1 MVMVVAALL
10 VSATMSLVQ
19 AQCAGKVPFK
29 VNMNQLSSYLDLAPY
44 QEASVA
50 GINARFIEKQK
61 KSIDAGYCSSEAEM
75 EKVVSDNLKLMKQVL
90 AEGQYRKYVT
100 LVNVT
105 NNNNRLLRGVALT
118 DVYMVNKK

>member
-1 MVMVVAALL
+1 MVMVVASLL

-19 AQCAGKVPFK
+19 AQCEGKVPFK
-29 VNMNQLSSYLDLAPY
+29 VSMDQLSSYLDLAPY
-44 QEASVA
+44 QETSVA

-61 KSIDAGYCSSEAEM
+61 KSIGTGYCSSEAEM
-75 EKVVSDNLKLMKQVL
+75 QTVVYDNLKSMKQVL

-105 NNNNRLLRGVALT
+105 NNNNRLLGGVAFT
-118 DVYMVNKK
+118 DVYMVNNK